1 MGQCGRA
8 GSWVSRQAHWA
19 ALDVLRFC
27 SAGRLVS
34 AKGFRGWKFILDVQP
49 APLSREESDTEGTA
63 QWVAQWNAIASPWRH
78 SKSDGL
84 FNKLKNYQHLWNW
97 GIIEL
102 TQWCMICE
110 TDLLFGVQV
119 HLHLFSG
126 KHYTLPWIILPFEC
140 FKCAC
145 LSYLYHEIPSFENGS
160 YLK

>member
-27 SAGRLVS
+27 SAGRLCS
-34 AKGFRGWKFILDVQP
+34 AEGFRGGKFILDVQP

-63 QWVAQWNAIASPWRH
+63 WWVAQWNAIASLWRH

-84 FNKLKNYQHLWNW
+84 FKKLKNYQHLWNW
-97 GIIEL
+97 GIIGL

-110 TDLLFGVQV
+110 ADLLFGVQV
-119 HLHLFSG
+119 LFAFIFWQ
-126 KHYTLPWIILPFEC
+126 TLYIAMDNSSIWVFQVCLPLLFV
-140 FKCAC
+140 
-145 LSYLYHEIPSFENGS
+145 PRNP
-160 YLK
+160 